1 MRKKFSSPLH
11 KNSRLDLG
19 AMKKPGSSD
28 GLKPGRMHP
37 AIHGRI
43 RRSGCAPAEPYPP
56 DRVGSE
62 TQIGLTVSSDLQL
75 EPELI

>member
-1 MRKKFSSPLH
+1 MRMKFFVSSAQ
-11 KNSRLDLG
+11 KQRWDLG

-56 DRVGSE
+56 DRVGSG
-62 TQIGLTVSSDLQL
+62 TQIGRTVISDLQL
-75 EPELI
+75 EPVLI